1 MNLLAFELSTEHCSV
16 ALLVDGELQQL
27 AEKGNRPSRRIL
39 AMADELLAEAG
50 LRATEM
56 DAIAFGRGPGAFTG
70 LRIAAGV
77 AQGLAF
83 GAELPVVP
91 VSSLAALAQR
101 AAEDRDAAQIVAV
114 LDARMNE
121 IYSGSFRLAANGLV
135 QAAGDEQLLPPAAL
149 EIPAD
154 GEWIGAGPGWAAYPA
169 LANKLPAV
177 FPEIVPDAAAIAR
190 LAAVAFASDG
200 GVDAAHAM
208 PVYLRDTV
216 AWKKTAE

>member
-1 MNLLAFELSTEHCSV
+1 MNLLAFELSTDLCSV
-16 ALLVDGELQQL
+16 ALLVDGESRQL

-39 AMADELLAEAG
+39 AMADELLVEAG
-50 LRATEM
+50 LRVTAM

-101 AAEDRDAAQIVAV
+101 ATEDHGAVQTVAV

-121 IYSGSFRLAANGLV
+121 IYAGSFRAGSNGLV
-135 QAAGDEQLLPPAAL
+135 QAVGDEQLLPPESL
-149 EIPAD
+149 EIPGAD
-154 GEWIGAGPGWAAYPA
+154 WTGAGPGWSAYPA
-169 LANKLPAV
+169 LAGKLTSV
-177 FPEIVPDAAAIAR
+177 LPEVVPDAAAVAR
-190 LAAVAFASDG
+190 LGAVIFAAEG
-200 GVDAAHAM
+200 GVDAADAM

-216 AWKKTAE
+216 AWQKA

>member
-1 MNLLAFELSTEHCSV
+1 MNLLAFELSTEQCAV
-16 ALLVDGELQQL
+16 ALLIDGELHQL
-27 AEKGNRPSRRIL
+27 ADQGNRPSRRIL

-50 LRATEM
+50 LRVAEM

-83 GAELPVVP
+83 GAGLPVIP

-101 AAEDRDAAQIVAV
+101 AAEDRGADAVLAV

-121 IYSGSFRLAANGLV
+121 IYAGAYRLAANGLV
-135 QAAGDEQLLPPAAL
+135 QAVGEDRLLLPVAL
-149 EIPAD
+149 EIPE
-154 GEWIGAGPGWAAYPA
+154 GEWIGAGPGFAAYPA
-169 LANKLPAV
+169 IGEELAGMHPDIL
-177 FPEIVPDAAAIAR
+177 PDAAAVAR
-190 LAAVAFASDG
+190 LAAVAFAAG
-200 GVDAAHAM
+200 AGVDPADAM

-216 AWKKTAE
+216 AWQRQT